1 VSRPAAAAARWLARR
16 LVGAAGVLFGASS
29 VAFVAMQLI
38 PGDPARAIVGAAPAT
53 PQTMAAIRSDM
64 GLDESMPLRYLHY
77 LGRLARA
84 DLGESYQAQQPVT
97 TVLSGQMWPTAQLA
111 VAAATLAVLGALVSV
126 ILTAQRRPRLRA
138 ALRVGELVAASTPTF
153 WLGLVLLT
161 VFSFRL
167 GWFPVQSGAAGLVL
181 PAVTLAVPLGSVLA
195 QVLREAME
203 DAMGQPF
210 VTTARARG
218 STEWAVRVRHVLRHA
233 LIPLC
238 TLSGWLLG
246 GLLGGA
252 VVVETVFA
260 RQGLGRVTLTAVT
273 SRDFPVVVAVVLF
286 SAAVFVVV
294 NTVVDAVYLLVD
306 PRLRQR

>member
-1 VSRPAAAAARWLARR
+1 MTVEATVRFLARR
-16 LVGAAGVLFGASS
+16 LASGAAVLFGAASL
-29 VAFVAMQLI
+29 AFVAMQLI

-64 GLDESMPLRYLHY
+64 GLDLPLPLRYLHY
-77 LGRLARA
+77 LGQLVRG

-97 TVLSGQMWPTAQLA
+97 AVLAGQVWPTVQLA
-111 VAAATLAVLGALVSV
+111 VAAATLAVLGALLSAT
-126 ILTAQRRPRLRA
+126 LTAQRRPRLRA
-138 ALRVGELVAASTPTF
+138 LLRAGELVAAATPTF

-167 GWFPVQSGAAGLVL
+167 GWFPVRAGLAGLVL
-181 PAVTLAVPLGSVLA
+181 PALTLAVPLGSVLA

-203 DAMGQPF
+203 DVIGQPF
-210 VTTARARG
+210 VTTARSRG
-218 STEWAVRVRHVLRHA
+218 STESAVRIRHVLRHA

-246 GLLGGA
+246 GLLGGT

-260 RQGLGRVTLTAVT
+260 RQGLGRVTLAAVT
-273 SRDFPVVVAVVLF
+273 GRDFPVVVAVVLF

-294 NTVVDAVYLLVD
+294 NTVVDAVYLAVD
-306 PRLRQR
+306 PRLRQP

>member
-1 VSRPAAAAARWLARR
+1 MTVEATGRFLARR
-16 LVGAAGVLFGASS
+16 LASGAGVLFGAASL
-29 VAFVAMQLI
+29 AFVAMQLI

-64 GLDESMPLRYLHY
+64 GLDLPLPLRYLHY
-77 LGRLARA
+77 LGQLVRG

-97 TVLSGQMWPTAQLA
+97 TVLASQVWPTVQLA
-111 VAAATLAVLGALVSV
+111 VAAATLAVLGALLSAT
-126 ILTAQRRPRLRA
+126 LTAQRRPRLRA
-138 ALRVGELVAASTPTF
+138 LLRAGELVAAATPTF

-167 GWFPVQSGAAGLVL
+167 GWFPVRAGLAGLVL
-181 PAVTLAVPLGSVLA
+181 PALTLAVPLGSVLA

-203 DAMGQPF
+203 DVIGQPF
-210 VTTARARG
+210 VTTARSRG
-218 STEWAVRVRHVLRHA
+218 STESAVRIRHVLRHA

-246 GLLGGA
+246 GLLGGT

-260 RQGLGRVTLTAVT
+260 RQGLGRVTLAAVT

-286 SAAVFVVV
+286 SAVVFVVV
-294 NTVVDAVYLLVD
+294 NTVVDAVYLAVD
-306 PRLRQR
+306 PRLRQP

>member
-1 VSRPAAAAARWLARR
+1 
-16 LVGAAGVLFGASS
+16 
-29 VAFVAMQLI
+29 MQLI

-64 GLDESMPLRYLHY
+64 GLDLPLPLRYLHY
-77 LGRLARA
+77 LGQLVRG

-97 TVLSGQMWPTAQLA
+97 TVLASQVWPTVQLA
-111 VAAATLAVLGALVSV
+111 VAAATLAVLGALLSAT
-126 ILTAQRRPRLRA
+126 LTAQRRPRLRA
-138 ALRVGELVAASTPTF
+138 LLRAGELVAAATPTF

-167 GWFPVQSGAAGLVL
+167 GWFPVRAGLAGLVL
-181 PAVTLAVPLGSVLA
+181 PALTLAVPLGSVLA

-203 DAMGQPF
+203 DVIGQPF
-210 VTTARARG
+210 VTTARSRG
-218 STEWAVRVRHVLRHA
+218 STESAVRIRHVLRHA

-246 GLLGGA
+246 GLLGGT

-260 RQGLGRVTLTAVT
+260 RQGLGRVTLAAVT

-286 SAAVFVVV
+286 SAVVFVVV
-294 NTVVDAVYLLVD
+294 NTVVDAVYLAVD
-306 PRLRQR
+306 PRLRQP